1 MAVVSVVRVELSLR
15 AVPRGTRAAPTQLL
29 MDLLAWAGMA
39 VDTARAVVAA
49 AVGITAVVAAAMV
62 RAAAVDLPISQG

>member
-1 MAVVSVVRVELSLR
+1 MAVVSVVGVELSLR

-39 VDTARAVVAA
+39 VDLARAVVAVA
-49 AVGITAVVAAAMV
+49 AAITAVVEAAMV
-62 RAAAVDLPISQG
+62 RAAAVDLPILGG